1 MSALE
6 TTCQEKGIDFT
17 AYNNHIRCMAH
28 VINLAAQD
36 ALSSLKVGYVESED
50 EILNQNKEIVDV
62 IPKLRKL
69 VVKILASSQR

>member
-6 TTCQEKGIDFT
+6 TTCQEKGINFT

-69 VVKILASSQR
+69 VKILASPQR